1 MADVELTIDDPVGL
15 IRLNRPEKL
24 NAFTYDTL
32 REIRAAVDSC
42 VADRRVVGIV
52 LTGTG
57 RGFSAGLDSATLA
70 EVTSR
75 PSSGETPS
83 PEELPGI
90 FSYFLESPKP
100 IISAVNGVAAGG
112 GLIMAIMSDLRIAAD
127 TASFTTVFLKR
138 GLIAEHGSS
147 WLLPR
152 MVGVGRA
159 LDLLWMSDR
168 ISAAEA
174 LLMGLV
180 QRVVP
185 ADELIKTAG
194 DYVRRLAETSA
205 PAAIA
210 ETKRLVYA
218 HLGTGYVDAL
228 RDVDRV
234 QWKFVA
240 APDARDGA
248 QALIEKRAPKFTRL
262 G

>member
-24 NAFTYDTL
+24 NAFTYATL
-32 REIRAAVDSC
+32 REIRAAVDAC
-42 VADRRVVGIV
+42 ATDRRVVGIV

-57 RGFSAGLDSATLA
+57 RGFSAGLDSTTLA

-75 PSSGETPS
+75 PDTGATPPS
-83 PEELPGI
+83 TELPGI
-90 FSYFLESPKP
+90 FSYFLETPKP

-112 GLIMAIMSDLRIAAD
+112 GLIMALMSDLRIASEG
-127 TASFTTVFLKR
+127 ASFTTVFLKR

-159 LDLLWMSDR
+159 LDLLWMSER
-168 ISAAEA
+168 ISAADA
-174 LLMGLV
+174 LAMGLV
-180 QRVVP
+180 QQVVP
-185 ADELIKTAG
+185 AEQLLEAATG
-194 DYVRRLAETSA
+194 YVRRLAETSA

-218 HLGTGYVDAL
+218 HLGTGYAEAL
-228 RDVDRV
+228 RDAERV

-240 APDARDGA
+240 APDAREGA
-248 QALIEKRAPKFTRL
+248 MALIEKRSPRFTRL
-262 G
+262 